1 MDELE
6 KLFAEASASVKK
18 ATARPSEAPAAEP
31 AAVEAPAPPEISVMA
46 EPQAPPPPP
55 PAAPPVQQ
63 QAPRPAAPSGPPG
76 GPIHLPGG
84 QQSPSGFVVQSPN
97 GPVEIAWNRIESLHL
112 GRAENRQFL
121 AFRFNRNL
129 FFFRDDNVAYKG
141 LLSQMQ
147 PSATANWRAL
157 VVEFAQ
163 KSGQGDE
170 GVQAV
175 ISGGGVVPKFN
186 TAADFFARLG

>member
-18 ATARPSEAPAAEP
+18 ATARPTEAPAAEP
-31 AAVEAPAPPEISVMA
+31 PAVEPAPPPEIPVMA

-55 PAAPPVQQ
+55 VVQQ
-63 QAPRPAAPSGPPG
+63 QAPRPPASAPSGPPG

-84 QQSPSGFVVQSPN
+84 QQGPNGFVVQSPN

-170 GVQAV
+170 GVQAI
-175 ISGGGVVPKFN
+175 ISGGGIVPKFN
-186 TAADFFARLG
+186 TAAEFFARLG